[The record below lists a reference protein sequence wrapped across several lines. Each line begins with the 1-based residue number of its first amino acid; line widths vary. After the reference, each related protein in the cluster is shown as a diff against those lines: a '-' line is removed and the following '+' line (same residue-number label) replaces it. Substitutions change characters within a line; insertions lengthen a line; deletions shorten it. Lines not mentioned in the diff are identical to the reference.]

1 MAKAQHGNCGKAIK
15 ALANANAIDSKVEAY
30 MTRIHEDGCKAK
42 HDGWSS
48 GKSYFL
54 ETAVDMHQK
63 GIVNDTV
70 MSYFKQVNADAN
82 KAKHPK

>member
-1 MAKAQHGNCGKAIK
+1 MAKFGNCGKAVK
-15 ALANANAIDSKVEAY
+15 ALANSNAINSEVATY
-30 MTRIHEDGCKAK
+30 MTRIHEEGCKAK
-42 HDGWSS
+42 HDWSS

-63 GIVNDTV
+63 GHVNDTV

-82 KAKHPK
+82 KAKHK